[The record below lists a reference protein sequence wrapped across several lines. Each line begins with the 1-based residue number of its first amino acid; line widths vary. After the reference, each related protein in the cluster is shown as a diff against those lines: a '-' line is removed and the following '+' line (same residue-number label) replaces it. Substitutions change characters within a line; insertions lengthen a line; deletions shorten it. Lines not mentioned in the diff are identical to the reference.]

1 VNFPKVHGARIAAA
15 PDPELAA
22 AEARL
27 AALDDDQVVD
37 VDPVWVESV
46 VEKVAAGRV
55 PVQKGRLR
63 RIAAA
68 AVAFF
73 ALHGFATAATVT
85 VVTAATVTAVVLWP
99 EGRNSNETMSYDLTL
114 RLLLRE
120 DQPEEDRA
128 SAMFQIVRRV
138 RGAID
143 ALRLVQRT
151 DGVDQSVQTA
161 AVAGLQRIGEC
172 LAGRWAVPTVGD
184 FIDPLPTVE
193 IVRSPAGSQRFTIA
207 DVELCV
213 VGACR
218 GVWAM
223 HAMPP
228 SNARLVKDREV
239 LLRRLGEMAVVPLR
253 RLYCFANG
261 TP

>member
-15 PDPELAA
+15 PDPELVA

-55 PVQKGRLR
+55 PVRMGRLR

-85 VVTAATVTAVVLWP
+85 AVSAVAAVVLWP
-99 EGRNSNETMSYDLTL
+99 ARHNSSETMSYDLAL
-114 RLLLRE
+114 QMLLRE

-143 ALRLVQRT
+143 ALHLVQRT
-151 DGVDQSVQTA
+151 DGVDRSVQTA

-172 LAGRWAVPTVGD
+172 LAGRGAVPTVAD
-184 FIDPLPTVE
+184 LIDPLPTIE

-213 VGACR
+213 AGACR
-218 GVWAM
+218 GVGAM

-228 SNARLVKDREV
+228 SNSRLVKDREV
-239 LLRRLGEMAVVPLR
+239 LLRRLGEMAAR
-253 RLYCFANG
+253 
-261 TP
+261 